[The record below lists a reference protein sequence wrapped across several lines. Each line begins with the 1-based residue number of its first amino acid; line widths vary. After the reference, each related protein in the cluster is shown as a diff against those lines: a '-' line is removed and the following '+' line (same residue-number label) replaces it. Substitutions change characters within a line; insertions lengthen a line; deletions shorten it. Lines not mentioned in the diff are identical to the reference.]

1 MQANIGL
8 WRVMLNWIADGIL
21 SIELKFVLCFF
32 FPLTFLYNF
41 PIPSLVK
48 ANQTVRSPE
57 MEIAGYWLKHK
68 LFWCILAIQGNIG
81 TNFAFTERPWSF
93 LSEGD

>member
-57 MEIAGYWLKHK
+57 MEIAGY
-68 LFWCILAIQGNIG
+68 
-81 TNFAFTERPWSF
+81 
-93 LSEGD
+93 